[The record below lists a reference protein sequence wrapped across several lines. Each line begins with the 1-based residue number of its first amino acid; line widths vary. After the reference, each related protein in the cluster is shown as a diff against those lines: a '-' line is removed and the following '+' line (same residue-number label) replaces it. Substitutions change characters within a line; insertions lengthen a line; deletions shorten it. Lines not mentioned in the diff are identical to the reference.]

1 MYTNVIPDHP
11 GGGTVVYSNPWKF
24 HEYIT
29 NIEQREDG
37 GTPPFLQG
45 IKVAMCVRLKE
56 QMGVEN
62 ILKREE
68 EILQIIFDR
77 FLKNEKC

>member
-1 MYTNVIPDHP
+1 M
-11 GGGTVVYSNPWKF
+11 YSNPWKV

-45 IKVAMCVRLKE
+45 IKAAMCVRLKE
-56 QMGVEN
+56 EMGVEN

-68 EILQIIFDR
+68 EMLQIIFDR
-77 FLKNEKC
+77 FSKIKNVEILEGNIKKG